1 MTSAP
6 NRKTT
11 APSVLALSGGIGG
24 AKLDLGLYHVL
35 KPWELAVAANTG
47 DDFEHLG
54 LTICPDLDTIMYTL
68 SGTSDEVRGWGRQG
82 ETWACLSQLK
92 EIGGSS
98 WFGLGDKD
106 LAVHLYRTELL
117 RQGKPLGE
125 ITGNL
130 FASFGIKAQVMPMA
144 DQPVVTIVHTTDG
157 RDLPFQRYFVEERC
171 APGVRG
177 FTYQDAETA
186 TPPTALLAMIRG
198 GNLRA
203 IVICPS
209 NPFVSINPILSI
221 PGIRE
226 ALAASKTPIVAV
238 SPLIGGAAVKG
249 PLAKMLAEMG
259 LPASNRSIADQYK
272 GLLTGMIIDKTDGDD
287 ANNQLEM
294 PVLAVNTLMNSL
306 EDRKRLAQDVLEF
319 ADRLGE

>member
-6 NRKTT
+6 NSNKT
-11 APSVLALSGGIGG
+11 APGVLALSGGIGG

-35 KPWELAVAANTG
+35 KPWELAIVANTG

-68 SGTSDEVRGWGRQG
+68 SGNSDEVKGWGRQG
-82 ETWACLSQLK
+82 ETWACLEQLK
-92 EIGGSS
+92 ELGGSS

-106 LAVHLYRTELL
+106 LAVHLYRTDLL
-117 RQGKPLGE
+117 RQRKPLGE
-125 ITGNL
+125 ITADL
-130 FASFGIKAQVMPMA
+130 FASFGIKAEVMPMA
-144 DQPVVTIVHTTDG
+144 DQPVGTIVHTADG
-157 RDLPFQRYFVEERC
+157 RNLPFQRYFVQERC
-171 APGVRG
+171 VPEVRG
-177 FTYQDAETA
+177 FAYQGAETA
-186 TPPTALLAMIRG
+186 KPPAALLEIIKSG
-198 GNLRA
+198 LRA

-221 PGIRE
+221 NGIRA
-226 ALAASKTPIVAV
+226 ALATSKTPVIAV

-249 PLAKMLAEMG
+249 PLAKMLVEMG
-259 LPASNRSIADQYK
+259 LPANNRSIADQYK
-272 GLLTGMIIDKTDGDD
+272 GLLSGMIIDKTDMED
-287 ANNQLEM
+287 ANNRLEM

-319 ADRLGE
+319 ADRLRE